1 MEGRYLF
8 RYNGILVWCMR
19 HQRITGD
26 LSEME
31 RGIHWEDLD
40 EDISVEG
47 LIAGRPSGESQES
60 FKKWLEKRKKKNF

>member
-1 MEGRYLF
+1 
-8 RYNGILVWCMR
+8 
-19 HQRITGD
+19 
-26 LSEME
+26 ME